1 VTLLTVHL
9 LRHGEV
15 HNPDQ
20 VLYGRLP
27 GFGLSERGRAMAER
41 AAEVIARVPD
51 SPARVGVLVTS
62 PLQRARETAVPLER
76 ALGLTARVDPRV
88 IEGSNDFEGHHVDG
102 AFLRRPENLRRLWNP
117 WRPSW
122 GEPHRQIA
130 DRMWAAL
137 DQAAAEAAAAG
148 RAVLVVSHQLPIWSA
163 RRSAEHRRI
172 WGRRECALASL
183 TTFTLDL
190 PDAPTGPGPTSGGD
204 AAAAGPDA
212 AAARPDAGAAG
223 HPSARSARAAVV
235 AVDYSEPAA
244 GL

>member
-62 PLQRARETAVPLER
+62 PLQRARETAAPLER

-163 RRSAEHRRI
+163 RRSAEDRHI

-190 PDAPTGPGPTSGGD
+190 AADRGASDTAAGADATAAGD
-204 AAAAGPDA
+204 ASAG
-212 AAARPDAGAAG
+212 
-223 HPSARSARAAVV
+223 SARAAVV